1 MIVVYFEI
9 GRFFKRVGQTG
20 IDRTTI
26 SMFLSL
32 GASAFAIGLCRILI
46 VIADIY
52 KVFSGISHNL
62 ENKISLPDGG
72 ETSYYSWQA
81 ILVDVGNMLKNMGWS
96 LQGYAF
102 ILNLYHWFCI
112 LGPSLD
118 RMRHPDR
125 EASVQQEADLKLKM
139 MYKG

>member
-1 MIVVYFEI
+1 MRILIVIVVYFEI

-46 VIADIY
+46 VISDIY
-52 KVFSGISHNL
+52 KVP
-62 ENKISLPDGG
+62 EGG
-72 ETSYYSWQA
+72 ETSYYTWQA

-118 RMRHPDR
+118 RMRHPER
-125 EASVQQEADLKLKM
+125 EASAQQEADLKLKM